1 MKPMIEI
8 HDNIASLKETISLLL
23 DEIVYCGEDQDMN
36 CVIDTVNVDSNPH
49 CSHQIHRERDIKD
62 PVISINNQEDLAL
75 SIEKM
80 VSKKADATADAIA
93 ALSFEFSPIATSG
106 STVISSEK
114 IEGSEPLP
122 AITELSR
129 NEETETTIDLVGGIK
144 TLKSTKLVEKSLELE
159 TTEFTKHL
167 PSNRRLSDIDQSP
180 FINEQQL
187 LPHKKLINSIYLN
200 RIVSQYLPDLESLC
214 TTAIAKLNDFV
225 ILDAIY
231 CKNMQLN
238 FQECHPGIFFHE
250 LCKKFEPMASDQHI
264 ALGIKCDLKFENDFI
279 FADPMKLCTAFEN
292 LIVNA
297 IENTPKH
304 GIIQVNKYMICINL
318 FCRLLRILIFL
329 YNNFIVFVCFRF
341 QQSVYLLTCLSIYIE
356 CIRVRM
362 CVLISIYSSSIYI
375 CLFTCL
381 CVYLM
386 SSHFHAQ

>member
-8 HDNIASLKETISLLL
+8 HDNIVSLKEAISLLL
-23 DEIVYCGEDQDMN
+23 DEIVYCGEDQGMN
-36 CVIDTVNVDSNPH
+36 FVIDTVEVDPNPD
-49 CSHQIHRERDIKD
+49 CSHQIHQERDIRV
-62 PVISINNQEDLAL
+62 PVISKNDKEDLAL

-80 VSKKADATADAIA
+80 VSKKADATADAIAALSFEFSPIATSGSIVISTEKKADATADAIA

-129 NEETETTIDLVGGIK
+129 NEETETTIDLIGGIK

-159 TTEFTKHL
+159 TTELTKHL
-167 PSNRRLSDIDQSP
+167 PSNRRLSDLEQSP
-180 FINEQQL
+180 FIIEQQL

-214 TTAIAKLNDFV
+214 NIAIAKLNDFV

-264 ALGIKCDLKFENDFI
+264 ALGIKCDLKFDNDFI
-279 FADPMKLCTAFEN
+279 SADPMKLCKAFEN
-292 LIVNA
+292 LIINA

-304 GIIQVNKYMICINL
+304 GIIQVNNYMICHNSFYRSL
-318 FCRLLRILIFL
+318 HILILFYKSFVSL
-329 YNNFIVFVCFRF
+329 LCAFISSSL
-341 QQSVYLLTCLSIYIE
+341 SVYALLL
-356 CIRVRM
+356 
-362 CVLISIYSSSIYI
+362 
-375 CLFTCL
+375 
-381 CVYLM
+381 VYM
-386 SSHFHAQ
+386 Y